1 MTNIGPTKE
10 KGNVIL
16 ADKSVE
22 GERNEKIFKKLR
34 VEVRREEKLL
44 NNSQKNEQKKNGYEK
59 PRHARQRQNR
69 RDVTISTVEK
79 VYKEGKFLWLK
90 NS

>member
-1 MTNIGPTKE
+1 MTDTGPTKE

-22 GERNEKIFKKLR
+22 GERNEKILR

-59 PRHARQRQNR
+59 PRHAKQRQNR